1 MVLRR
6 ASWLWVQLL
15 LVTLLVFTTVGR
27 SDSDDSQPMFINSA
41 PIFVDSRAWQ
51 LVEKIGRDDATKP
64 QATLELMRLGGAA
77 LPHILP
83 KLDSLDPRARQEL
96 LLALAPL
103 AVRMHLTSTAPSAE
117 ESEALWLSFWND
129 HFVDFHSAMARR
141 VVRRFA
147 QGPTAPRAEEV
158 RRLDTF
164 ALGELVRELS
174 RLARERAPSA
184 AAQPVFELM
193 CSIATEPNTPCSRR
207 HVLSDTRA
215 MAESWRG
222 WWLREQHRFE
232 APNGAER
239 VLSPILQTEY
249 ANWVRTSAR
258 LVLTGRGLSAFPWR
272 RCVRTAAQFGVALA
286 CALAMARLLER
297 RTSHAAVWLRCAIWP
312 CLTIPP
318 LLALFWAG
326 PSSFLAYGG
335 IGAVSGMVSG
345 TWAHLHQRGLPGPFS
360 AVGCVYPQVS
370 HLLGVV
376 LAVEGLSHH
385 DGLGTHLFGAL
396 ASRDIQ
402 TAVWTALGCAL
413 LAAAGHMVAGALGMK
428 PLIRKEVSP

>member
-164 ALGELVRELS
+164 ALGELEIG
-174 RLARERAPSA
+174 RA
-184 AAQPVFELM
+184 
-193 CSIATEPNTPCSRR
+193 
-207 HVLSDTRA
+207 HV
-215 MAESWRG
+215 
-222 WWLREQHRFE
+222 
-232 APNGAER
+232 
-239 VLSPILQTEY
+239 
-249 ANWVRTSAR
+249 
-258 LVLTGRGLSAFPWR
+258 
-272 RCVRTAAQFGVALA
+272 
-286 CALAMARLLER
+286 
-297 RTSHAAVWLRCAIWP
+297 
-312 CLTIPP
+312 
-318 LLALFWAG
+318 
-326 PSSFLAYGG
+326 
-335 IGAVSGMVSG
+335 
-345 TWAHLHQRGLPGPFS
+345 
-360 AVGCVYPQVS
+360 
-370 HLLGVV
+370 
-376 LAVEGLSHH
+376 
-385 DGLGTHLFGAL
+385 
-396 ASRDIQ
+396 
-402 TAVWTALGCAL
+402 
-413 LAAAGHMVAGALGMK
+413 
-428 PLIRKEVSP
+428 